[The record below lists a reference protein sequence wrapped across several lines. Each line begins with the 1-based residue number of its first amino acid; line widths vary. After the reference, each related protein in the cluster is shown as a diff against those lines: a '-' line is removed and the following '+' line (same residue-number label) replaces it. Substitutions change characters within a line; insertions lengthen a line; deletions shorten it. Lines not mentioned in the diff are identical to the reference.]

1 MKDTLLYKAPYFT
14 KSRFNIAGNWWSK
27 EPVLIVLIV
36 AFTGL
41 DASTL
46 YEIFQEVCTESPLTS
61 LILTFGAAL
70 ALNFLPLLLVRLYKE
85 HSPVWMIIA
94 ILVVFCLL
102 FSALFYLRWQTAAD
116 VFAAG
121 SGGMTTMNAKESTSQ
136 NDGQTAVTLLLG
148 ILPLITSVINA
159 MLSYFQDTTKN
170 ELKQLEVQRSKAK
183 QHLDVVKAAIC
194 ELKSVD
200 WSTHLKAYD
209 EEQYEQAI
217 ESIKATTEMIKTY
230 ARIEL
235 AKKLK
240 TPEAISALLE
250 PNKENIEGGITN
262 EE

>member
-1 MKDTLLYKAPYFT
+1 MIKLYKTPFFAKMRLNIEDIWWAREYVLIFLMLSFTLL
-14 KSRFNIAGNWWSK
+14 
-27 EPVLIVLIV
+27 
-36 AFTGL
+36 
-41 DASTL
+41 DACTM
-46 YEIFQEVCTESPLTS
+46 YEIFQEVSVQSPLTS

-70 ALNFLPLLLVRLYKE
+70 ALNFMPLLLVRLYKE

-121 SGGMTTMNAKESTSQ
+121 SGGMTTMNAEENTLL

-159 MLSYFQDTTKN
+159 MLAYFQNTKKS
-170 ELKQLEVQRSKAK
+170 LMKQLEVKKATAK
-183 QHLDVVKAAIC
+183 QHLDVVKAAIS
-194 ELKSVD
+194 ELERVD
-200 WSTHLKAYD
+200 WNSHLKKYD
-209 EEQYEQAI
+209 EEQYEQAV

-230 ARIEL
+230 ARTEL

>member
-1 MKDTLLYKAPYFT
+1 MKDTLLYKAPSFT
-14 KSRFNIAGNWWSK
+14 KRRFNIAGNWWSK
-27 EPVLIVLIV
+27 EPVLIVLIIS
-36 AFTGL
+36 FTLL

-46 YEIFQEVCTESPLTS
+46 YEIFQEVCCQSPFVS

-85 HSPVWMIIA
+85 HSPVWMIIV
-94 ILVVFCLL
+94 ILVIFCLL

-121 SGGMTTMNAKESTSQ
+121 SGGMSTMSTEVSASQ
-136 NDGQTAVTLLLG
+136 NDSQPAVSLLLG

-159 MLSYFQDTTKN
+159 TLSYFQDPTKN

-194 ELKSVD
+194 ELDAD
-200 WSTHLKAYD
+200 WETRLKDYD
-209 EEQYEQAI
+209 KEQYSQAVN
-217 ESIKATTEMIKTY
+217 SIKATTAMIKTY
-230 ARIEL
+230 ARVEL

-240 TPEAISALLE
+240 TPEAISTLLE
-250 PNKENIEGGITN
+250 NGKENIKGGIPN
-262 EE
+262 EK